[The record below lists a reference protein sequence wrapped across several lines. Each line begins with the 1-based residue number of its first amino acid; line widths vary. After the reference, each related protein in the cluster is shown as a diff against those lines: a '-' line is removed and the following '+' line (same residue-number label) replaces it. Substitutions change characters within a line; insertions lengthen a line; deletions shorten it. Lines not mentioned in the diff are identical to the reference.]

1 MTMEQN
7 RATALKLVATLG
19 AGAPDMSLMTDD
31 AIWWAPGRGEY
42 GNAAFAKIAGGFAG
56 MFKSPSKITVDGIT
70 AEGDRVAIEAE
81 GHAELTNGKIYR
93 NRYHYLFIFRDGKVC
108 RAKLYND
115 TQHAAEIQGRV
126 G

>member
-1 MTMEQN
+1 
-7 RATALKLVATLG
+7 
-19 AGAPDMSLMTDD
+19 
-31 AIWWAPGRGEY
+31 
-42 GNAAFAKIAGGFAG
+42 

-115 TQHAAEIQGRV
+115 TQHAKEIQG
-126 G
+126 

>member
-1 MTMEQN
+1 MTTEQN

-31 AIWWAPGRGEY
+31 AVWWAPGRGEY
-42 GNAAFAKIAGGFAG
+42 HNDAFARIAGGFAG
-56 MFKSPSKITVDGIT
+56 MFKSPSKITVGGVT
-70 AEGDRVAIEAE
+70 AEGNRVAIEAE

-115 TQHAAEIQGRV
+115 TQHAKEIQG
-126 G
+126 